1 MQGLVAYKTPLVVAG
16 MGALFSFS
24 LPSTAS
30 LLSPRFLSLYVMVI
44 LAGALAGIIARL
56 RDNRAEKQTLAVI
69 TTLAVICFPV
79 IKFYFSSHPR

>member
-1 MQGLVAYKTPLVVAG
+1 MQGMVAYKTPLVVAG

-44 LAGALAGIIARL
+44 LAGVIAGIIARL
-56 RDNRAEKQTLAVI
+56 RDNQAEKHAVAVM
-69 TTLAVICFPV
+69 TTLAIIFLPV
-79 IKFYFSSHPR
+79 IKFYFSTHPR